1 MADYL
6 RYSNSGPSYRVLTIQ
21 DAIRKLGDYRYYD
34 KYGNL
39 IVFYPNIQMP
49 SNLIGYEFAIATI
62 LENMKAKD
70 NASFLN
76 NTGFGVIENTSMP
89 AFGQYYFEIEQLV
102 HDGIEQRVST
112 RILQERQDIFDQFT
126 KIKNVFDAYRAFVDD
141 PDFVGSTFESWA
153 TTAVRDFS
161 TNKTYM
167 DFLAETAEQN
177 EPVYSEDGNVRL
189 SRGDVDYLKM
199 VYALIPI
206 YFVGRDTGLQAAIP
220 RKSRTGIV
228 DTELAIAGYKY
239 DVMARVPGRDSRTLP
254 IPQPTESNR
263 STTYSLVLKQF
274 TSSTIKSGY
283 QRWDPIILNRRVF
296 AGTPEITEEY
306 KTMLDPLDPNYD
318 PQDTW
323 VYKTNELDY
332 GKHDTLVDSD
342 KEWGVLREPTPGSAG
357 QAGFVPQSIK
367 RQNVRVWVVAG
378 TQNIT
383 TTTTGTTT
391 TTTTTTGTTDNTQRS
406 NLSGRKFYLMVE
418 EKPYDT
424 TNPTAPPKIEVTD
437 KKYSIPSSPS
447 LLGTLFWCD
456 DKGSQIQVGSAFS
469 LGIGKLSYGVK
480 SCFYPSKG
488 TIFGYSYYYDIKDIV
503 KNLDDFL
510 GATVTPQSIYPGG
523 IYLKEY
529 ISDALKAGTRIFAMD
544 MTNICDNTMGESK
557 GPVGSKLSLIRKSE
571 DRYRIVSTNSVL
583 TGTKPT
589 WVADI
594 ESSAAMGMVEHA
606 VKSAKYTFNE
616 VITSPSDLAGEY
628 WNPSL
633 LEFEGVLKSKQIFGE
648 IRDCTE
654 APIIVTGP
662 CTSEANWEVF
672 LEVDN
677 ASQDTSDLYIPNE
690 IANLVTKLPTGTKSY
705 QFIDNGILKP
715 ENRELYKKYVIDE
728 QNRDTITNFIDIPQ
742 SRCLRGR
749 QVQYNRFVRY
759 DLKYVFSIRCN
770 NGGTFIPIDY
780 LGEAGRFGLANTNS
794 SVFKSRKLWLRE
806 YLYGRALGPTGYTGP
821 TKVIV
826 HYNGSKIEL
835 APGSFVDNADNVS
848 GTDKALHTLL
858 SNDASGMPFKYPLI
872 DKNGNAGY
880 FDYVEIQFNGNVECG
895 SKRVSTEKKL
905 DPTDSCG
912 CTEFDEY
919 TTTVS
924 YDQNNPEFKYTHTS
938 GEVTTVTVPQGDIK
952 LGTTVGAR
960 VIKEDCID
968 PPVRI
973 YHPFMYG
980 KDVLTGVNKEMIKG
994 LFNTSQSLSLYFTSS
1009 AQNTASKAYYYGIT
1023 DCGNCTTAPYFSVA
1037 YGNNDGSGSINNGGE
1052 INDTPSRAVYSQYRL
1067 MAIEP
1072 PIKQFEF
1079 YDNGILTGSNEI
1091 YVINF
1096 NRNVLNDR
1104 IDPGNFEI
1112 NLAELN
1118 GRSYANSVYTGSNVA
1133 VSSSNKILS
1142 LIDNSN
1148 DFSET
1153 EFCVESPYVYYHI
1166 VSGTLQNGVHST
1178 GDGTEITN
1186 TRFTTYGLVYPN
1198 LGIIVLDA
1206 KKLNISASFNS
1217 VTGSGINGDNS
1228 YKLFTAISGA
1238 SVLNKPMKARNVK
1251 KISTNHYFV
1260 RIPTNHAN
1268 YTSNPTFTVDD
1279 GAEEGRIIYEC
1290 FVDNPVT
1297 YITSV
1302 GLYNS
1307 ARELLAIAKLSK
1319 PVKKTPQ
1326 TDILIKIRLNW

>member
-34 KYGNL
+34 RDGNL

-76 NTGFGVIENTSMP
+76 NTGFGVIENTSIP

-391 TTTTTTGTTDNTQRS
+391 TTTGTNDNTQRS